1 MTSFPLR
8 YVVDASVGIK
18 LFVEEEF
25 SEQAHALF
33 SYLAADPPA
42 ELYIPDLFYI
52 EYTNILLKYT
62 RRFGRSL
69 EDAQADIVDIRLLS
83 LKSTSTADLMEDA
96 LLLASEKNLSAYDA
110 CYAVL
115 AQNLDIP
122 LITVDKQLSKAIPF
136 SKFLGDLNLLP
147 FEEQLT
153 LGMQVRSL
161 SPPQMRTD

>member
-1 MTSFPLR
+1 MSDALLR

-52 EYTNILLKYT
+52 ECTNILLKYT

-69 EDAQADIVDIRLLS
+69 EDSQSDVADIKLLS
-83 LKSTSTADLMEDA
+83 LRPTSTAELMEDA
-96 LLLASEKNLSAYDA
+96 LLLAVDNRLTAYDA

-115 AQNLDIP
+115 SQKLEVP
-122 LITVDKQLSKAIPF
+122 LITADEQLSNAIKSSIFLQDFDLPPF
-136 SKFLGDLNLLP
+136 I
-147 FEEQLT
+147 EE
-153 LGMQVRSL
+153 
-161 SPPQMRTD
+161 

>member
-1 MTSFPLR
+1 MSSSLFR

-52 EYTNILLKYT
+52 ECTNILLKYT

-69 EDAQADIVDIRLLS
+69 EDSQADVADIRLLS
-83 LKSTSTADLMEDA
+83 LKSISTADLIEDA
-96 LLLASEKNLSAYDA
+96 LLLAADRNLTAYDA

-122 LITVDKQLSKAIPF
+122 LITMDEQLSKAIA
-136 SKFLGDLNLLP
+136 SAIFLGDLDVMP
-147 FEEQLT
+147 FEE
-153 LGMQVRSL
+153 
-161 SPPQMRTD
+161 